1 MPTDAVPIIT
11 PLDDA
16 FYSPDWRYRLA
27 VAMSQDAGFKHSMPE
42 AMRDPHVRAVVQ
54 LMTGGKFKTRKHDPD
69 RLRFER
75 AQRWGLDGPHRHT
88 GHVIEALLLTDAPID
103 AIAAD
108 MGCNAEDVQLF
119 ERLFFNVRGGDGSM
133 NLAPAQKAFFAT
145 EGTFKPT
152 QTRPEHLMWRRVA
165 VNAGYRALLQI
176 LEMGTG
182 AWDKAPGTNI
192 VDVTIGMGRAET
204 LAKVAAGGMSM
215 GELSRLES
223 NRIKDKLVRHTT
235 GELTHKDEG
244 MELVRKIF
252 QLLAPKMVDAQR
264 IREAEEMRA
273 TENLRD
279 AERAIVE
286 TEVRDRGVAAGE
298 ESLNRALRKSLEQVR
313 RLHETEDG
321 QPLGGSHEMPE
332 AVSTPVLQQ

>member
-1 MPTDAVPIIT
+1 M
-11 PLDDA
+11 
-16 FYSPDWRYRLA
+16 RRL
-27 VAMSQDAGFKHSMPE
+27 V
-42 AMRDPHVRAVVQ
+42 
-54 LMTGGKFKTRKHDPD
+54 
-69 RLRFER
+69 
-75 AQRWGLDGPHRHT
+75 
-88 GHVIEALLLTDAPID
+88 
-103 AIAAD
+103 
-108 MGCNAEDVQLF
+108 
-119 ERLFFNVRGGDGSM
+119 
-133 NLAPAQKAFFAT
+133 
-145 EGTFKPT
+145 
-152 QTRPEHLMWRRVA
+152 
-165 VNAGYRALLQI
+165 
-176 LEMGTG
+176 
-182 AWDKAPGTNI
+182 
-192 VDVTIGMGRAET
+192 
-204 LAKVAAGGMSM
+204 
-215 GELSRLES
+215 SRLES

-252 QLLAPKMVDAQR
+252 ELLAPKMVDAQR

-332 AVSTPVLQQ
+332 SVPSPVLQQ